1 MSVIPRET
9 IGNLTCR
16 YFRKCAHFWRIP
28 RVRKCAHF
36 RKMCTFLRTW
46 MFVKIQ
52 INKYCESQRSVTQN
66 EIICFQILR
75 CFNLHRWQVVC
86 FILKLQ
92 RIPYQNPK
100 NVHISQK
107 MCTFLKNVH
116 IFGNVHI
123 FDFFQIGGR
132 PASSSD
138 LVIESSPRVPSASMC
153 FRK

>member
-1 MSVIPRET
+1 MINDFCIVRENNVQKCAHFPKNVHIFVEIMIISNKIFKTFQYWQDIARTTFFKFTFICRALYIHILVSVIPRET

-52 INKYCESQRSVTQN
+52 INNCCESQRSVTQN

-75 CFNLHRWQVVC
+75 CFNLHRRHVVW
-86 FILKLQ
+86 FI
-92 RIPYQNPK
+92 
-100 NVHISQK
+100 
-107 MCTFLKNVH
+107 
-116 IFGNVHI
+116 
-123 FDFFQIGGR
+123 
-132 PASSSD
+132 
-138 LVIESSPRVPSASMC
+138 
-153 FRK
+153 